1 MQHKLFQGF
10 PHTLDSGR
18 SRAAVLQQVNAS
30 SRFTGLVTGL
40 CRIRISAMLL
50 MLLVGRVCALELPVP
65 EKLERQSGVHRQ
77 TIDVIEPHAST
88 PDRPA
93 VIRYVGL
100 PMDSLL
106 TQWFGE
112 SWKAPEAEIVFLARD
127 GYRSAIANSR
137 LTIHRAYLAFGR
149 EDGTAF
155 VVDNL
160 QQNQK
165 SIPLGPYYLVW
176 DNRNAPELLRL
187 GSYGW
192 PYQVTR
198 IELHSAA
205 EDRTLL
211 PHNPGQDVVQG
222 LEAAKEYCL
231 TCHRI
236 RGVGGTKYPEDLA
249 RASCPWNEAD
259 LKAWID
265 DPGRLRPGTAM
276 PPLNRL
282 LPTEA
287 RREVIEQIANYLSA
301 LRADDPAAC
310 ADGTSKP

>member
-1 MQHKLFQGF
+1 
-10 PHTLDSGR
+10 
-18 SRAAVLQQVNAS
+18 
-30 SRFTGLVTGL
+30 
-40 CRIRISAMLL
+40 MLL
-50 MLLVGRVCALELPVP
+50 MWLVGRVSALELPVP

-77 TIDVIEPHAST
+77 TIAVIEPHTST
-88 PDRPA
+88 PDRPE

-100 PMDSLL
+100 PLERLL

-112 SWKAPEAEIVFLARD
+112 SWKAPGVEIVFLAQD
-127 GYRSAIANSR
+127 GYRSVIANSR
-137 LTIHRAYLAFGR
+137 LTTYRAYLAFGR

-211 PHNPGQDVVQG
+211 PHNPGQDVVLG

-236 RGVGGTKYPEDLA
+236 RGVGGTKYPEDLV
-249 RASCPWNEAD
+249 RASCPWSDAD

-287 RREVIEQIANYLSA
+287 RREVIEQITNYLSA
-301 LRADDPAAC
+301 LRTDDPTAC
-310 ADGTSKP
+310 ADGTPKQ